1 MKKNL
6 NVNISTSN
14 SKLGGFIPT
23 LNLPAVVTCRCD
35 APCRKSCYAC
45 RGNFNYSNVKA
56 SHLNNLEQFIKSQER
71 FKNDVIYFLNNGLI
85 TYKYFRWHSS
95 GDIINEDY
103 FLMMVEIAKK
113 TPQTKF
119 LCFTKKYEIVNDFLN
134 GGGKIPNNLVVVFS
148 AWDESWEFENPYN
161 LPVAYVRFK
170 KGLNSNI
177 PESANECGGLCS
189 QCQKCWELKKGEA
202 VVFNQH

>member
-35 APCRKSCYAC
+35 APCRKTCYAC
-45 RGNFNYSNVKA
+45 KGNFSYANVKA
-56 SHLNNLEQFIKSQER
+56 SHLNNLEQFIKTPER
-71 FKNDVIYFLNNGLI
+71 FKNDILYFLNNGLI
-85 TYKYFRWHSS
+85 SYKFFRWHSS
-95 GDIINEDY
+95 GDIINNDY
-103 FLMMVEIAKK
+103 FLMMVEIAKR

-119 LCFTKKYEIVNDFLN
+119 LCFTKKYEIVNDFLS
-134 GGGKIPNNLVVVFS
+134 GGGTIPKNLAIVFS
-148 AWDESWEFENPYN
+148 AWDESWIFDNPYN

-177 PESANECGGLCS
+177 PNTANECGGLCS
-189 QCQKCWELKKGEA
+189 QCQKCWHLKNGDS